1 MRAVRLSAFGLAV
14 FLMCLVI
21 SHVVSLEPAPARVHT
36 GGGLTKLPGPPA
48 KVPPP
53 PPLNGSP
60 VMHPAKKLP
69 TPTHPGPTQVAAGE
83 QQELDAPT
91 DAKPI
96 IRELGEAVILPAADQ
111 KPIAAATEP
120 QEQKGPVIVVP
131 HERPKEDSRG
141 VRWMKAV
148 GHAVGIGGA
157 PSPEDRAFQE
167 R

>member
-1 MRAVRLSAFGLAV
+1 MRAVRLAAFGLAV
-14 FLMCLVI
+14 FLMCLVV
-21 SHVVSLEPAPARVHT
+21 SHVVSLDPAPARVHT
-36 GGGLTKLPGPPA
+36 GGGLTKLPGPPT

-53 PPLNGSP
+53 PPVNGSP

-69 TPTHPGPTQVAAGE
+69 APTHVAAAVE
-83 QQELDAPT
+83 QELDAPT
-91 DAKPI
+91 DAKPV
-96 IRELGEAVILPAADQ
+96 IRELGEAVVLPAADP
-111 KPIAAATEP
+111 KPVASAETEP

-148 GHAVGIGGA
+148 GHAVGIGGT